1 MRKGVI
7 LEINDLYL
15 TLLTPEGEF
24 LRARKHQQDYQVG
37 EEIHFFPETEA
48 VKRKRFGVSFLNS
61 FKAKAMILT
70 AVLMLVMTSFL
81 PVYENGQVYA
91 YMSIDVNPSIE
102 MAIND
107 DLRVLQMKGYNPE
120 GEQIIAELEGWK
132 KKDAA
137 LVAEMVIDK
146 IEDKGYFK
154 NKNDVVIAT
163 IYNGNTKD
171 SVDRKLE
178 QKIAEIKKTTNEEDL
193 NLRVMKATSEDR
205 EKAAKQGLTTGV
217 FKVKEKQKDLP
228 QPAVKPVEEE
238 KKAKPEPEKKE
249 PIQKPVQ
256 QPPQKKEAPGQLK
269 KENNGNQNGHS
280 DQQVK
285 PSPGKNKDD
294 KNSGMNN
301 NGQKNDK
308 LASRGN
314 KNSAKPNQNGQ
325 KYKNEKNPNANQHSK
340 GNQRGQ
346 AGNPKGNSNKK

>member
-1 MRKGVI
+1 MKKGVI

-48 VKRKRFGVSFLNS
+48 VKRKRFGVSILNS
-61 FKAKAMILT
+61 FKARAIVLA

-102 MAIND
+102 MSIND

-120 GEQIIAELEGWK
+120 GKQIIAEIEGWE

-146 IEDKGYFK
+146 IEAKGYFK

-163 IYNGNTKD
+163 IPNSDSKE

-178 QKIAEIKKTTNEEDL
+178 NKIAEIKKTTSEENL
-193 NLRVMKATSEDR
+193 NLKVMEATREDR
-205 EKAAKQGLTTGV
+205 EKAIKQGLTTGLY
-217 FKVKEKQKDLP
+217 KEKQKVV
-228 QPAVKPVEEE
+228 PAPSVKPVENE
-238 KKAKPEPEKKE
+238 KKDKPEPEKQE
-249 PIQKPVQ
+249 PTQKPVKQ
-256 QPPQKKEAPGQLK
+256 EPQKKEAPGQTK
-269 KENNGNQNGHS
+269 KENPGEQKGNSG
-280 DQQVK
+280 QQGK
-285 PSPGKNKDD
+285 PSPEKNKED

-301 NGQKNDK
+301 NGHTSDK
-308 LASRGN
+308 HAYKGN
-314 KNSAKPNQNGQ
+314 KNAAKPNQHGP
-325 KYKNEKNPNANQHSK
+325 KYKNEKNPNANQHPK
-340 GNQRGQ
+340 GNQKGQ
-346 AGNPKGNSNKK
+346 AGNGKGNNNNK